1 MVTADDGRIVIMI
14 IIIII
19 IIIAVASIARYLAS
33 KDEYTAL
40 NKISQPYK
48 VYT

>member
-1 MVTADDGRIVIMI
+1 MVTADDGRIVIM

-40 NKISQPYK
+40 NKIS
-48 VYT
+48 